1 MNAPSDEITIVK
13 KPWGREIIYARCEH
27 YLGKVIEIS
36 EGHRLSLQAH
46 VEKDETIYVLEGFD
60 GNGPD
65 ARRSPG
71 LDGGCFAGNGFRRRA
86 TTHLQPGQAFR
97 IRPGT
102 VHRFAAPY
110 GAVRVLEVSTPHP
123 ERASPGDVV
132 RFSMG

>member
-46 VEKDETIYVLEGFD
+46 VEKDETIYVLEGRLALTV
-60 GNGPD
+60 G
-65 ARRSPG
+65 ASPEAAETR
-71 LDGGCFAGNGFRRRA
+71 DM
-86 TTHLQPGQAFR
+86 QPGEAFR

-123 ERASPGDVV
+123 DDVV
-132 RFSMG
+132 RFSDDYGRSSD